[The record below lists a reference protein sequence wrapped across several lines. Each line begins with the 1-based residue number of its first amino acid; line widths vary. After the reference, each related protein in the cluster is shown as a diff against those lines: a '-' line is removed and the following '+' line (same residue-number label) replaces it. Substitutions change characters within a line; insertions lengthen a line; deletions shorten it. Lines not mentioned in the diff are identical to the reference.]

1 MIKSVITSIGIIEYE
16 FKHSKSRRMTIKVKN
31 DGSVVVLS
39 PASIPIYQV
48 EDFIKSRAKWILSH
62 VSQNKI
68 NYEKL
73 QTAVLDKIYILGEG
87 YEICFE
93 NTTNI
98 GYSFVGSKVILYGDR
113 DKAKKKKKKDICLK
127 AKEYLT
133 NRFYFIKEELG
144 INEDIKLEIRN
155 VKSVWGS
162 FNLSKKLMKLATRLI
177 VRDKNTIDSVI
188 YHEFAHLKVQNHQKQ
203 FYKLLLLY
211 CPNYYEW
218 QKGLKNSNFVLMDK
232 FILGK

>member
-1 MIKSVITSIGIIEYE
+1 MLFRS
-16 FKHSKSRRMTIKVKN
+16 
-31 DGSVVVLS
+31 
-39 PASIPIYQV
+39 
-48 EDFIKSRAKWILSH
+48 
-62 VSQNKI
+62 
-68 NYEKL
+68 
-73 QTAVLDKIYILGEG
+73 
-87 YEICFE
+87 
-93 NTTNI
+93 
-98 GYSFVGSKVILYGDR
+98 
-113 DKAKKKKKKDICLK
+113 
-127 AKEYLT
+127 
-133 NRFYFIKEELG
+133 
-144 INEDIKLEIRN
+144 EIRN

-218 QKGLKNSNFVLMDK
+218 QKGLKNSNFAMMDK